1 MTPLTPFRIGCKPCV
16 YRGSAPLHPQTKK
29 ILCVKFNLNDNDDE
43 DDNLNVN
50 DNDNEDDNEDEDG
63 S

>member
-1 MTPLTPFRIGCKPCV
+1 MTPLTPFRIGCKPSV
-16 YRGSAPLHPQTKK
+16 YRGFDTLAPLNKK

-50 DNDNEDDNEDEDG
+50 DNDNEDEDG